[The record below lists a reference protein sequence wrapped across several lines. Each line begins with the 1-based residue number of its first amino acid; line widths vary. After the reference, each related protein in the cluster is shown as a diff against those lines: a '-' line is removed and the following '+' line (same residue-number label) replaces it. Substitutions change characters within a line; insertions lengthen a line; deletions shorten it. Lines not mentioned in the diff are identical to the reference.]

1 MVAGI
6 ITRSA
11 HPDALWPGV
20 KAWFGMEYDKYPAEW
35 SQIFEKMSSNKYQER
50 IAEGTTFGLAPTKSE
65 AAPIQYDSD
74 SEGYVATFTHA
85 VYGLGYIVTREE
97 LEDNLYEEVSNR
109 RSANLAWSMST
120 TAEYVH
126 ANVLNRGFSSAYAIG
141 DGAAL
146 FSAAHPTLSGNQ
158 SNLLTA
164 ADFSEA
170 AAEDAVKATW
180 KMKNNRGFP
189 IKAGGVKRLIIP
201 TNVAFNATRVLNSI
215 LRSGT
220 NNNDIN
226 ALNAMG
232 VIPDV
237 VVNHYLSSDNA
248 WFIQTGVPNGLISM
262 WRRQVELEKDNDFDT
277 ENAKAK
283 ATMRFACGAGD
294 WRGVYGNPSATG

>member
-1 MVAGI
+1 MVAGV

-20 KAWFGMEYDKYPAEW
+20 KAWFGMAYDKVPPTW
-35 SQIFEKMSSNKYQER
+35 SKIFTKMTSNKYQER
-50 IAEGTTFGLAPTKSE
+50 IVETTTFGLAPTKSE

-74 SEGYVATFTHA
+74 QEGYVALFTHA

-97 LEDNLYEEVSNR
+97 LEDNLYQEVSQA
-109 RSANLAWSMST
+109 RSANLAWSMNT
-120 TAEYVH
+120 TAEFVH
-126 ANVLNRGFSSAYAIG
+126 ANVFNRGFSTAYPIG
-141 DGAAL
+141 DGAAF

-170 AAEDAVKATW
+170 AMEDATKAVW
-180 KMKNNRGFP
+180 AVKNNRGFP
-189 IKAGGVKRLIIP
+189 INAGVKRLIIP
-201 TNVAFNATRVLNSI
+201 TNVAFNATRVLNSV

-220 NNNDIN
+220 ANNDIN

-232 VIPDV
+232 IVPEV
-237 VVNHYLSSDNA
+237 VVDKYLSSNNA
-248 WFIQTGVPNGLISM
+248 WFVQTDVEDGLISM

-283 ATMRFACGAGD
+283 ATMRFSCGVAD
-294 WRGVYGNPSATG
+294 WRSGFGNSSASG

>member
-1 MVAGI
+1 MPAGI

-20 KAWFGMEYDKYPAEW
+20 KAWFGMEYTKVPPTW
-35 SQIFEKMSSNKYQER
+35 SKIFEKMSSNKFQER
-50 IAEGTTFGLAPTKSE
+50 IVEGTTFGLAPTKSE

-74 SEGYVATFTHA
+74 QEGYVAIFQHA

-97 LEDNLYEEVSNR
+97 LEDDLYENVSQS
-109 RSANLAWSMST
+109 RSGNLAWSMNT

-126 ANVLNRGFSSAYAIG
+126 ANVFNRGFNTAYPIG

-146 FSAAHPTLSGNQ
+146 YSAAHPTLSGNQ

-170 AAEDAVKATW
+170 AMEDATKAVW
-180 KMKNNRGFP
+180 ALKNNRGFP
-189 IKAGGVKRLIIP
+189 ISAGVRRLIIP
-201 TNVAFNATRVLNSI
+201 PNVAFNATRVLNSV

-232 VIPDV
+232 IVPDI
-237 VVNHYLSSDNA
+237 VVNKYLSSQNA
-248 WFIQTGVPNGLISM
+248 WFIQTDVPNGLVSM

-283 ATMRFACGAGD
+283 ATMRFSCGAAD
-294 WRGVYGNPSATG
+294 WRSTFGNASSTG

>member
-1 MVAGI
+1 MPAGI
-6 ITRSA
+6 ITRSS
-11 HPDALWPGV
+11 HPSALWPGV
-20 KAWFGMEYDKYPAEW
+20 KAFFGAEYDKVPPTW
-35 SQIFEKMSSNKYQER
+35 SKIFTKMSSNKYQER
-50 IAEGTTFGLAPTKSE
+50 IVEGTTFGLAPTKSE

-74 SEGYVATFTHA
+74 GEGYTAIFQHA

-97 LEDNLYEEVSNR
+97 LEDNLYEEVSSK
-109 RSANLAWSMST
+109 RSTNLAWSMNT

-126 ANVLNRGFSSAYAIG
+126 ANVFNRGFNPNFAIG

-146 FSAAHPTLSGNQ
+146 FSAAHPTLSGPQ

-170 AAEDAVKATW
+170 AMEDATKAVW
-180 KMKNNRGFP
+180 RFQNNRGFP
-189 IKAGGVKRLIIP
+189 INAGVRRLIIP
-201 TNVAFNATRVLNSI
+201 SDVAFNATRVLNSV

-220 NNNDIN
+220 ANNDIN

-232 VIPDV
+232 IVPDI
-237 VVNHYLSSDNA
+237 VVNKYLSSRNA
-248 WFIQTGVPNGLISM
+248 WFIQTDIPDGLVSM

-283 ATMRFACGAGD
+283 ATMRFSCGAGD
-294 WRGVYGNPSATG
+294 WRGVLGNPSSSG

>member
-1 MVAGI
+1 MPAGI

-20 KAWFGMEYDKYPAEW
+20 KAWFGMEYDKVPATW
-35 SQIFEKMSSNKYQER
+35 SKIFQRMTSNKWQER

-65 AAPIQYDSD
+65 SAPIQYDSD
-74 SEGYVATFTHA
+74 QQGYVALFTHA

-97 LEDNLYEEVSNR
+97 LEDNLYEDVSQA
-109 RSANLAWSMST
+109 RSGNLAWSMNT

-126 ANVLNRGFSSAYAIG
+126 ANVFNRGFNNAFPIG
-141 DGAAL
+141 DGVAL
-146 FSAAHPTLSGNQ
+146 FSTAHPTLSGLQ

-170 AAEDAVKATW
+170 AMEDATKAVW
-180 KMKNNRGFP
+180 AYKNNRGFP
-189 IKAGGVKRLIIP
+189 INAGVKRLIIP
-201 TNVAFNATRVLNSI
+201 TNVAFNATRVLNSV

-220 NNNDIN
+220 ANNDIN

-232 VIPDV
+232 IVPDI
-237 VVNHYLSSDNA
+237 VVNKYLSSANA
-248 WFIQTGVPNGLISM
+248 WFVQTDVPNGLISM

-294 WRGVYGNPSATG
+294 WRGTLGNPSSSG

>member
-1 MVAGI
+1 MPAGI

-11 HPDALWPGV
+11 HPEALWPGV
-20 KAWFGMEYDKYPAEW
+20 KQWFGLEYKKVPPTW
-35 SQIFEKMSSNKYQER
+35 SKLFDTMSSNKYQER
-50 IAEGTTFGLAPTKSE
+50 IVEGATFGLAPTKSE

-74 SEGYVATFTHA
+74 SQGYTSIFQHA
-85 VYGLGYIVTREE
+85 VYGLGYMVTREE
-97 LEDNLYEEVSNR
+97 NEDNLYEEVSR
-109 RSANLAWSMST
+109 TRSGNLAWSMNT

-126 ANVLNRGFSSAYAIG
+126 ANVFNRGFSTAYAIG

-146 FSAAHPTLSGNQ
+146 FSASHPTLSGNQ
-158 SNLLTA
+158 SNLLSA

-170 AAEDAVKATW
+170 AMEDATKQTW
-180 KMKNNRGFP
+180 ALKNNRGFP
-189 IKAGGVKRLIIP
+189 INAGVKRLVIP
-201 TNVAFNATRVLNSI
+201 TNVAFTATRVLNSV

-232 VIPDV
+232 IVPDIV
-237 VVNHYLSSDNA
+237 TNKYLTSLNA
-248 WFIQTGVPNGLISM
+248 WFVQTDVPNGLVSM

-283 ATMRFACGAGD
+283 ATMRFSCGAAD
-294 WRGVYGNPSATG
+294 WRSVFGNASATG

>member
-1 MVAGI
+1 MPAGV

-20 KAWFGMEYDKYPAEW
+20 KAWFGIEYDKVPATW
-35 SQIFEKMSSNKYQER
+35 SKIFTKATSNKYQER
-50 IAEGTTFGLAPTKSE
+50 IAEGTTFGLAPTKAE
-65 AAPIQYDSD
+65 ASPIQYDSD
-74 SEGYVATFTHA
+74 QEGYVAIFQHA
-85 VYGLGYIVTREE
+85 VYALGYIVTREE
-97 LEDNLYEEVSNR
+97 LEDDLYEEVSR
-109 RSANLAWSMST
+109 ARSGNLAWSMQT

-126 ANVLNRGFSSAYAIG
+126 ANVFNRGFNPNYPIG
-141 DGAAL
+141 DGAAF

-170 AAEDAVKATW
+170 AMEDATKAVW
-180 KMKNNRGFP
+180 AFKNSRGFP
-189 IKAGGVKRLIIP
+189 INAGVKALIIP
-201 TNVAFNATRVLNSI
+201 PNVAFNATRVLNSV

-232 VIPDV
+232 IVPNIIVDK
-237 VVNHYLSSDNA
+237 YLSSNNA
-248 WFIQTGVPNGLISM
+248 WFVQTDVPNGLLSM
-262 WRRQVELEKDNDFDT
+262 WRRQVELERDNDFDT

-283 ATMRFACGAGD
+283 STMRFACGPAD
-294 WRGVYGNPSATG
+294 WRSALGNPSATG

>member
-1 MVAGI
+1 MPAGI

-20 KAWFGMEYDKYPAEW
+20 KSWFGMEYTKW
-35 SQIFEKMSSNKYQER
+35 SPVWSKIFEKQTSNKYQER

-74 SEGYVATFTHA
+74 SEGYVSIFQHT

-97 LEDNLYEEVSNR
+97 LEDNLYQEVSNS
-109 RSANLAWSMST
+109 RSSSLAWSMST

-126 ANVLNRGFSSAYAIG
+126 ANVFNRGFNAGFAIG
-141 DGAAL
+141 DGQPL
-146 FSAAHPTLSGNQ
+146 FSAAHPTSSGPQ

-170 AAEDAVKATW
+170 AMEDAVKQTW

-189 IKAGGVKRLIIP
+189 IKLGIKRLIIP
-201 TNVAFNATRVLNSI
+201 TGVSFNATRVLNSI
-215 LRSGT
+215 LRAGT
-220 NNNDIN
+220 ANNDIN

-232 VIPDV
+232 VVPEV
-237 VVNHYLSSDNA
+237 EVSPYLSSDNA
-248 WFIQTGVPNGLISM
+248 WYVQTAAPNGLISM

-294 WRGVYGNPSATG
+294 WRALYGNPSATG

>member
-1 MVAGI
+1 M
-6 ITRSA
+6 
-11 HPDALWPGV
+11 
-20 KAWFGMEYDKYPAEW
+20 KAWFGMEYDKVPATW
-35 SQIFEKMSSNKYQER
+35 SKIFTKMSSNKFQER
-50 IAEGTTFGLAPTKSE
+50 IAESTTFGLAPTKTE

-74 SEGYVATFTHA
+74 QEGYVAIFQHA

-97 LEDNLYEEVSNR
+97 LEDNQYEEVSQA
-109 RSANLAWSMST
+109 RSGNLAWSMQT

-126 ANVLNRGFSSAYAIG
+126 ANVLNRGFSTQYPIG

-146 FSAAHPTLSGNQ
+146 FSAAHPTQSGNQ

-170 AAEDAVKATW
+170 AMEDATKAVW
-180 KMKNNRGFP
+180 AIKNNRGFP
-189 IKAGGVKRLIIP
+189 INAGVKRLIIP
-201 TNVAFNATRVLNSI
+201 TNVAFNATRVLNSV

-232 VIPDV
+232 IVPDI
-237 VVNHYLSSDNA
+237 VVNKYLSSSNA
-248 WFIQTGVPNGLISM
+248 WYVQTDVPNGLISM

-283 ATMRFACGAGD
+283 ATMRFACGAAD
-294 WRGVYGNPSATG
+294 WRAIFGNASASG